1 MLSETSIKRRDNM
14 AKKLSI
20 AAYCRISVDDEKNDK
35 NTSIENQ
42 KVIINKYIEKYFP
55 GSDVTFFEDRD
66 KSGFSFNE
74 RPEYQRMRPLLMKGE
89 FNILIVKDLSRFA
102 RTLVYGLAELNELS
116 DAGVRTIA
124 IEDNLDYPDNADWF
138 KTHLQML
145 FNEMPVRETSK
156 KVKSVVQSRQKDG
169 KWICSVPYGYVF
181 TNTKKMQFEVDPEA
195 ADVVR
200 KIFELYISGWGYKKI
215 ANYLTEQHI
224 PTPKMREIARMEA
237 QDKEH
242 NMKANPVW
250 SIATIQPMIK
260 NDFYIGT
267 LRQGKYTRK
276 KINGDDVKNNVE
288 DHIVFPENHE
298 AIIDFKTFAVA
309 QEMLKSRTREN
320 YRGVKKYANVYSGL
334 LFCGDCESPMF
345 AMSRKNHD
353 AYRCGAYHQRGL
365 KGCTSHF
372 TKTETLDSAVK
383 YYLLSVKNT
392 SENMIDN
399 INAAISKESKKIK
412 ESDTSIDSLKKQ
424 IEDIEDEIDALMIMQ
439 AKKVKNEPA
448 REEYFTKKYDKLIK
462 ECEDKKTGI
471 ENQIKIINERKNN
484 IIRINRLATQVINI
498 FDYIIEKDHLDNQDL
513 QFLVEKI
520 YVYEDNIKVKLK
532 NDIESILS
540 CGFADNTEDTVN
552 FKCDIVNIESNQTV
566 QMSNK
571 HRDKVYGVNVICEG
585 DPLEIYTDADGE
597 VIFKKYSPM
606 GEMSEFTSQY
616 AEVLY
621 RATNMPVIIT
631 DRDHV
636 ISCTGLSKKDTID
649 RHITKELEEIME
661 NRSSFIA
668 GNDKGVLLP
677 VEGLDRNAA
686 IAYPIVGGGDVSG
699 AVILLFNESGT
710 APTQSEIK
718 LAQVAASFLGK
729 QTEE

>member
-1 MLSETSIKRRDNM
+1 M
-14 AKKLSI
+14 AKKFNI

-42 KVIINKYIEKYFP
+42 KLIINSYIEKHFP
-55 GSDVTFFEDRD
+55 DSDVTFFEDRD

-74 RPEYQRMRPLLMKGE
+74 RPAYQKMRPLLMKGE
-89 FNILIVKDLSRFA
+89 YDILIVKDLSRFA
-102 RTLVYGLAELNELS
+102 RNLVYGFVELEDLR

-124 IEDNLDYPDNADWF
+124 IGDELDYPDNEDWF
-138 KTHLQML
+138 KTHLKML

-156 KVKSVVQSRQKDG
+156 KVKSVVNRRQQDG
-169 KWICSVPYGYVF
+169 NWICAVPYGYVF
-181 TNTKKMQFEVDPEA
+181 TNTKKMQFEVDPAA

-200 KIFELYISGWGYKKI
+200 KIFELYINGWGYKKI

-224 PTPKMREIARMEA
+224 PTPKMCEIARMEA
-237 QDKEH
+237 QEKEH
-242 NMKANPVW
+242 NMKANQAW
-250 SIATIQPMIK
+250 SISTIQPMIQ

-276 KINGDDVKNNVE
+276 KINGADMKKSAE
-288 DHIVFPENHE
+288 DHLVFPEHHE
-298 AIIDFKTFAVA
+298 AIIDFKTFAIA
-309 QEMLKSRTREN
+309 QEMLKKRTKEH

-334 LFCGDCESPMF
+334 LFCGDCGSPLF
-345 AMSRKNHD
+345 PMSRKNHD

-365 KGCTSHF
+365 KACTSHF
-372 TKTETLDSAVK
+372 TKTETLDAAVK
-383 YYLLSVKNT
+383 HYLLTVKNT
-392 SENMIDN
+392 SENMIEN
-399 INAAISKESKKIK
+399 INAAISKETSKIK
-412 ESDTSIDSLKKQ
+412 ETDDSIVSLKKQ
-424 IEDIEDEIDALMIMQ
+424 IDDIEDEIDALMIMQ
-439 AKKVKNEPA
+439 AKKVKNEPE
-448 REEYFTKKYDKLIK
+448 REEYLTKKYDKLIK

-484 IIRINRLATQVINI
+484 IVKINRLATNVFNI
-498 FDYIIEKDHLDNQDL
+498 FDEIIEKDHLDRQDL
-513 QFLVEKI
+513 QFLIEKI
-520 YVYEDNIKVKLK
+520 YVYEDNIKVQLK
-532 NDIESILS
+532 NDIDSILRS
-540 CGFADNTEDTVN
+540 GYADHGEETVN
-552 FKCDIVNIESNQTV
+552 FKCDIVNIESNRTV

-571 HRDKVYGVNVICEG
+571 HPDKVYGVNVICEG

-606 GEMSEFTSQY
+606 GELSEFTSQY
-616 AEVLY
+616 ADVLH

-636 ISCTGLSKKDTID
+636 ISCAGLSKKETID
-649 RHITKELEEIME
+649 RHITKELEDIME
-661 NRSSFIA
+661 NRSSFVA
-668 GNDKGVLLP
+668 GTDKGVFIP

-686 IAYPIVGGGDVSG
+686 IAYPIVGSGDVSG
-699 AVILLFNESGT
+699 AVILLFNENGT